1 MEVISGAGKVI
12 AYGSMI
18 ANGSQDPTT
27 FEMQSSDALLGPAA
41 LQHDAT
47 LPGDGTAAAPLGL
60 ADGAVTLAK
69 IGAASPPPPATGE
82 HASALASATPKVL
95 TSDGVSLS
103 WQPPVNGDVT
113 GVGGHGAQRGVLG
126 RSAQTGVGG
135 QGKVGV
141 YGVNSNGD
149 RFRIAGGIPGIEVS
163 WQLTAR
169 RSDPGMRRRGFEVER
184 EKPPVEPGSYL
195 DPAAYG
201 QPEEAG
207 VEWALRPETM
217 RQLKAR
223 REAGSPHPALKP
235 LAAGA
240 GIIDAGVSPR

>member
-1 MEVISGAGKVI
+1 VEVISGAGKVI

-41 LQHDAT
+41 LQHD
-47 LPGDGTAAAPLGL
+47 
-60 ADGAVTLAK
+60 
-69 IGAASPPPPATGE
+69 
-82 HASALASATPKVL
+82 ATPKVL